1 MTQTYNEI
9 SGFWQNANKIRIR
22 RKKKYAYPTQTK
34 VEERFTATKGG
45 GERKI

>member
-1 MTQTYNEI
+1 MKYQD
-9 SGFWQNANKIRIR
+9 SGKMQNKIRIR